1 MPSNYI
7 MKYIWKGGLLE
18 KDHQE
23 LRKLRVYGTTGH
35 EMAQLPHNLH
45 DIIKDADSHIDTS
58 SPQNVFKQLQ
68 NGVLLNQ
75 NTQDS
80 DAIDFRLF
88 LKGLTYHGGDWKRCK
103 IKGVEVN
110 ELISGKSIEDRA
122 KGWDKP
128 VTLKFQLPNGETEQT
143 TENLSDLE
151 TNVWIQ
157 LTIGEFH
164 NTSSGMSGDMKIS
177 LSSPDAQEKTRLVIR
192 EINIT
197 AKE

>member
-1 MPSNYI
+1 
-7 MKYIWKGGLLE
+7 
-18 KDHQE
+18 
-23 LRKLRVYGTTGH
+23 
-35 EMAQLPHNLH
+35 MAQLPHNLH
-45 DIIKDADSHIDTS
+45 DIVKDADSEIDTS
-58 SPQNVFKQLQ
+58 SPQKVFKQLQ

-75 NTQDS
+75 NTQLCKHNEDS

-88 LKGLTYHGGDWKRCK
+88 SKGLTYHGGDWKRCK
-103 IKGVEVN
+103 MKGVEVN
-110 ELISGKSIEDRA
+110 ELISGKSIEVKTNFKTRKLSPDKTYEVSFLIMMKDRA

-128 VTLKFQLPNGETEQT
+128 ITLKFQLPNGETEQT

-192 EINIT
+192 EIDIT